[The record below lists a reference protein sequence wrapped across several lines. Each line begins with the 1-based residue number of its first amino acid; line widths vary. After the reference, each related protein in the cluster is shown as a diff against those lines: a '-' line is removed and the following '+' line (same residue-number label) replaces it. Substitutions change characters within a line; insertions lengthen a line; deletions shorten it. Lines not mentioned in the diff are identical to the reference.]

1 MRTTV
6 TDILIGDPL
15 AEDRL
20 RRARAGEARAFEDLL
35 APVLDPGFRLAM
47 TMLNDRNAAE
57 DAVQE
62 AALKSWRKLD
72 RFRYGADL
80 RPWFLAIVA
89 NECRT
94 MRRSRWWQVIRTDQL
109 EPRGPATSSDGG
121 WADSIDLNAALDRL
135 PKHHLLTLTL
145 YYHLDLPIEEVAGVL
160 GCSPRAARQ
169 RIHRALA
176 ALRPGM
182 VVEVGR

>member
-1 MRTTV
+1 M
-6 TDILIGDPL
+6 IGDPL

-20 RRARAGEARAFEDLL
+20 RRARAGDAFAFGELL
-35 APVLDPGFRLAM
+35 APVLDQGFRLAM
-47 TMLNDRNAAE
+47 TMLKDRNAAE

-72 RFRYGADL
+72 RFRYGAVL

-94 MRRSRWWQVIRTDQL
+94 TRRSRWWQVIRSDEV
-109 EPRGPATSSDGG
+109 EPREHIAAAEGG
-121 WADSIDLNAALDRL
+121 WADSIDLNAALDQL
-135 PKHHLLTLTL
+135 PKHDLLTLTL
-145 YYHLDLPIEEVAGVL
+145 YYHLDLPIEEVARVL
-160 GCSPRAARQ
+160 GCSAGAARQ

-182 VVEVGR
+182 VLEVGR

>member
-1 MRTTV
+1 
-6 TDILIGDPL
+6 LIGEPL
-15 AEDRL
+15 AEERL
-20 RRARAGEARAFEDLL
+20 WRARAGDALAFGELL

-47 TMLNDRNAAE
+47 TMLKDRNAAE

-72 RFRYGADL
+72 RFRHGADL

-94 MRRSRWWQVIRTDQL
+94 VRRSRWWQVIRSDEV
-109 EPRGPATSSDGG
+109 EPHKQATSSEGG
-121 WADSIDLNAALDRL
+121 WADSVDLNAALDKL
-135 PKHHLLTLTL
+135 PKHHLLALTL
-145 YYHLDLPIEEVAGVL
+145 YYHLDLPIEEVARVL
-160 GCSPRAARQ
+160 GCSAGAARQ
-169 RIHRALA
+169 RMHRALA

-182 VVEVGR
+182 VLEVGR

>member
-1 MRTTV
+1 MSE
-6 TDILIGDPL
+6 DWLS
-15 AEDRL
+15 ADRL
-20 RRARAGEARAFEDLL
+20 RRAVAGDGLAFAELL
-35 APVLDPGFRLAM
+35 EPVLDAAFRLAM
-47 TMLNDRNAAE
+47 TMLKERSAAE

-72 RFRYGADL
+72 RFRTGAEL

-94 MRRSRWWQVIRTDQL
+94 ARRGRWWQVIRFDEAGTF
-109 EPRGPATSSDGG
+109 GNATSSEGA
-121 WADSIDLNAALDRL
+121 WAEHIDLDAALDRL
-135 PKHHLLTLTL
+135 PKHHLLALTL
-145 YYHLDLPIEEVAGVL
+145 YYHLDLPIEEVARVL
-160 GCSPRAARQ
+160 ECSAGAARQ

-182 VVEVGR
+182 ALEVD

>member
-1 MRTTV
+1 
-6 TDILIGDPL
+6 LIGDPL

-20 RRARAGEARAFEDLL
+20 RRARAGDAFAFGELL
-35 APVLDPGFRLAM
+35 APVLDQGFRLAM
-47 TMLNDRNAAE
+47 TMLKDRNAAE

-89 NECRT
+89 NECRSV
-94 MRRSRWWQVIRTDQL
+94 RRSRWWQVIRTDEV
-109 EPRGPATSSDGG
+109 EPRDQVAASEGR
-121 WADSIDLNAALDRL
+121 WADTIDLNAALDRL
-135 PKHHLLTLTL
+135 PKHHLLPLTL
-145 YYHLDLPIEEVAGVL
+145 YYQLDLPIEEVARVL
-160 GCSPRAARQ
+160 DCSTGAARQ
-169 RIHRALA
+169 RIHRALG

-182 VVEVGR
+182 GLEVGR

>member
-1 MRTTV
+1 
-6 TDILIGDPL
+6 
-15 AEDRL
+15 
-20 RRARAGEARAFEDLL
+20 
-35 APVLDPGFRLAM
+35 M
-47 TMLNDRNAAE
+47 TMLKDRNAAE

-80 RPWFLAIVA
+80 KPWFLAIVA

-94 MRRSRWWQVIRTDQL
+94 ARRSRWWQVIRSDDV
-109 EPRGPATSSDGG
+109 EPLGQASVSEGG

-145 YYHLDLPIEEVAGVL
+145 YYHLDLPIEEVASVL
-160 GCSPRAARQ
+160 GCSTGAARQ

-176 ALRPGM
+176 ALRPVM
-182 VVEVGR
+182 VLEVDR